1 MSVVLVPEVGEAP
14 HNEEGAVGQHE
25 AVKQEGVAGG
35 EVANETVLVSSC
47 MYGSLT
53 AIIIPTSTM
62 ISLTTERAH
71 FSIEECRT

>member
-1 MSVVLVPEVGEAP
+1 MSAVLVPGVGEAP
-14 HNEEGAVGQHE
+14 HNEEDAVGQHE

-47 MYGSLT
+47 MHGSLT
-53 AIIIPTSTM
+53 AIINPTLTR

-71 FSIEECRT
+71 FSIEEYRT